1 MSIIWMT
8 KKLTPALISSH
19 LKTIVLGCWSR
30 FHCILL
36 TEIENC
42 INTLLHGREKSSK
55 NTMTELFKKIKYGR
69 MDGYLDR
76 D

>member
-1 MSIIWMT
+1 MT

-30 FHCILL
+30 FHCVLL
-36 TEIENC
+36 TEIKNC

-55 NTMTELFKKIKYGR
+55 NMMNGWIPRQRLVQVFITREISK
-69 MDGYLDR
+69 
-76 D
+76 